1 MKVQYLLYSKSLVA
15 DYRWLLIPE
24 SASSDEM
31 IVLNNIFDAY
41 DNYKASKTI
50 TDSTVKPIFC
60 VSLTNIVALCYC
72 DKTKYQDRF
81 SRDIYCLQGIAVTHK
96 QKKEFSGVLQYIL
109 DHYESVLNIWS
120 FIDFKQADETVKAQI
135 SGKIDLE
142 LLKKNMSKDL
152 EQIQNESHIE
162 FPMSRVTLS
171 FSKDGFQDLLRY
183 VASSK
188 VPLLDFAFG
197 ADPKIT
203 TKFNRYKIWAP
214 IVNRG

>member
-41 DNYKASKTI
+41 DKYKASKTI

-60 VSLTNIVALCYC
+60 VSLTNILALCYC
-72 DKTKYQDRF
+72 DKTKNQDRF

-109 DHYESVLNIWS
+109 DHYESVLNIWKY
-120 FIDFKQADETVKAQI
+120 IDFEQADKLVKANI
-135 SGKIDLE
+135 SGEIDIE
-142 LLKKNMSKDL
+142 LLKKNMSQKLDI
-152 EQIQNESHIE
+152 IQSRPHVE
-162 FPMSRVTLS
+162 FPTKRVTLS
-171 FSKDGFQDLLRY
+171 FSESGFQDLLKY
-183 VASSK
+183 AASSN
-188 VPLLDFAFG
+188 VPLMDFAFG
-197 ADPKIT
+197 ISPQMSA
-203 TKFNRYKIWAP
+203 KFDRYPIWAP
-214 IVNRG
+214 IVSGG